1 MLKPYQE
8 RVVDEK
14 QELDER
20 IEKLRVFFN
29 TDTFQEL
36 ADRDKYLLVQQSGVM
51 TTLSRILGDRIAR
64 FIEE

>member
-20 IEKLRVFFN
+20 IEKLRVFFS
-29 TDTFQEL
+29 TDTFQAL